1 MRAGLPNLL
10 THVANMRD
18 VFGLPAVV
26 ALNIFPTDT
35 DAEIECVMAEC
46 AKVGA
51 ECIRSTVW
59 ADGSAGA
66 LELARAVKDLC
77 EQPHEMRFAYDSAES
92 LEDKIVAVVRKV
104 YGGCDVEFS
113 QKAQR
118 SLAGAWMGIFG
129 SARVYGKN
137 SVQDDAG
144 VASSSSCRTGVTW
157 MRMER
162 SAGCSDGVKNSS
174 SFSRHEQTFLV
185 S

>member
-1 MRAGLPNLL
+1 MCRLTDTRPDCAVVVGTVRALKMHGGVAKSDLDAENCEAVRAGLPNVL

-104 YGGCDVEFS
+104 YGGCDV
-113 QKAQR
+113 
-118 SLAGAWMGIFG
+118 
-129 SARVYGKN
+129 
-137 SVQDDAG
+137 DA
-144 VASSSSCRTGVTW
+144 
-157 MRMER
+157 
-162 SAGCSDGVKNSS
+162 DGTISGL
-174 SFSRHEQTFLV
+174 F
-185 S
+185 